1 MKIIAVVAA
10 LALVCSG
17 CGFLD
22 SILLPGAPEVPGGPP
37 TPPPIIRVVSPLSDA
52 VPGYG
57 GAIVGAVGLLAGL
70 YQSIRKRQEEG
81 KKISIMEGIDVV
93 KENWDK
99 VQNFPE
105 VQKILREVAQKN
117 GNAVAINKDLDAL
130 RAKGTI

>member
-1 MKIIAVVAA
+1 MKYVAIVTA

-99 VQNFPE
+99 VQGFTE
-105 VQKILREVAQKN
+105 VQKLLREVAQKN